1 MEDHRVPPEAALLQ
15 LIFGKF
21 VSRAITTVANLGLAD
36 VIASGIT
43 EVEDIAA
50 KVNVPPEPLYRVLR
64 ALTVVNVFVE
74 LPGKR
79 FENTELGELL
89 RSDAPTS
96 MRAMAQ
102 WIGCDAGWVAWSG
115 LDHAVKTGTP
125 GFDEVHGTQVFDF
138 FARNPETGQIFNAA
152 MTSLSTHSGYAVA
165 KAYDFREI
173 GKLVDVGGGHGLMA
187 EAIAQA
193 TPGLEALVYD
203 LPEVVGTAP
212 AREGVRF
219 EGGDFFERVPPGADA
234 YIMKAIVHDW
244 DDARAER
251 ILANCVAAMKPGGRV
266 LVVEQVIS
274 DAPEAALGKLLDL
287 EMLVM
292 TPGGRERTEPEFRAL
307 FGRAGLELVRVVPTE
322 SPYCVL
328 EGRRR

>member
-50 KVNVPPEPLYRVLR
+50 KVNVPPDPLYRVLR
-64 ALTVVNVFVE
+64 ALTVVGVFVE

-79 FENTELGELL
+79 FENTELGALL
-89 RSDAPTS
+89 CSDAPTS

-102 WIGCDAGWVAWSG
+102 WIGCDAGWIAWSG
-115 LDHAVKTGTP
+115 LDHSVKTGKP
-125 GFDEVHGTQVFDF
+125 GFDEVHGAQVFEY
-138 FARNPETGQIFNAA
+138 FAKNPETGRIFNAA
-152 MTSLSTHSGYAVA
+152 MTSLSAHSGNAVA
-165 KAYDFREI
+165 KAYDFREL

-203 LPEVVGTAP
+203 LPEVIRTAP

-219 EGGDFFERVPPGADA
+219 EGGDFLERVPADADA

-251 ILANCVAAMKPGGRV
+251 ILINCAGAMKPGGRV

-274 DAPEAALGKLLDL
+274 DAPESALGKLTDL

-307 FGRAGLELVRVVPTE
+307 FGRAGLELMRIVPTE

-328 EGRRR
+328 EGRHR